1 MDKDTIV
8 NALNAIL
15 NGADS
20 SGYHDELEVTLGVLM
35 ETSEE
40 VIAAVV
46 RDIQE
51 DAESEELKN

>member
-51 DAESEELKN
+51 DVESEELKN

>member
-20 SGYHDELEVTLGVLM
+20 SVYHDELEVTLGVLM

-51 DAESEELKN
+51 DVESEELKN